1 MMMQNSQMMDH
12 YSPHTDSLYTILQQT
27 LYFDKY
33 WGVSSP
39 DKPRYQKIDHS
50 KDSDVLSPVCNK
62 HDYTHHKPQTTN
74 VCTRTLITLIIL
86 KKYAWK
92 PILSAVDARNKSI
105 EDALKSA
112 DKAKKEMLALNTDN
126 ERILMEAKKERDA
139 LLKEGREIK
148 DNIIDEAKDKA
159 KVEAD
164 KILITAK
171 EQINN
176 EKMKAITELKNQV
189 AEMSI
194 DIAEKILKSELSDK
208 NKQKELIAEALKSN
222 ELN

>member
-1 MMMQNSQMMDH
+1 MELVT
-12 YSPHTDSLYTILQQT
+12 PEIGLIFWTTIVFL
-27 LYFDKY
+27 L
-33 WGVSSP
+33 
-39 DKPRYQKIDHS
+39 
-50 KDSDVLSPVCNK
+50 L
-62 HDYTHHKPQTTN
+62 
-74 VCTRTLITLIIL
+74 LIVL

-92 PILSAVDARNKSI
+92 PILAAVDERNKSI
-105 EDALKSA
+105 EDALKAA

-126 ERILMEAKKERDA
+126 ERILMEAKKERDI

-148 DNIIDEAKDKA
+148 DNIIAEAKEKA
-159 KVEAD
+159 KTEAD

>member
-1 MMMQNSQMMDH
+1 MELVT
-12 YSPHTDSLYTILQQT
+12 PEIGLIFWTTIV
-27 LYFDKY
+27 F
-33 WGVSSP
+33 
-39 DKPRYQKIDHS
+39 
-50 KDSDVLSPVCNK
+50 VLL
-62 HDYTHHKPQTTN
+62 
-74 VCTRTLITLIIL
+74 LIVL

-92 PILSAVDARNKSI
+92 PILTAVDERNKSI
-105 EDALKSA
+105 EDALKAA
-112 DKAKKEMLALNTDN
+112 DKAKEEMLSLNADN
-126 ERILMEAKKERDA
+126 ERILMEAKKERDI

-148 DNIIDEAKDKA
+148 DSIIAEAKDKA
-159 KVEAD
+159 KIESD
-164 KILITAK
+164 KILITTK

-222 ELN
+222 NLTSI

>member
-1 MMMQNSQMMDH
+1 MELVT
-12 YSPHTDSLYTILQQT
+12 PEIGLIFWTTIVFL
-27 LYFDKY
+27 L
-33 WGVSSP
+33 
-39 DKPRYQKIDHS
+39 
-50 KDSDVLSPVCNK
+50 L
-62 HDYTHHKPQTTN
+62 
-74 VCTRTLITLIIL
+74 LIVL
-86 KKYAWK
+86 KKFAWK
-92 PILSAVDARNKSI
+92 PILTAVDERNKSI
-105 EDALKSA
+105 EDALKAA
-112 DKAKKEMLALNTDN
+112 DTAKKEMLALNTDN
-126 ERILMEAKKERDA
+126 ERILIQAKKERDA

-148 DNIIDEAKDKA
+148 DNIIAEAKDKA
-159 KVEAD
+159 KLEAD

>member
-1 MMMQNSQMMDH
+1 MELVT
-12 YSPHTDSLYTILQQT
+12 PEIGLIFWTTIVFL
-27 LYFDKY
+27 L
-33 WGVSSP
+33 
-39 DKPRYQKIDHS
+39 
-50 KDSDVLSPVCNK
+50 L
-62 HDYTHHKPQTTN
+62 
-74 VCTRTLITLIIL
+74 LIVL
-86 KKYAWK
+86 KKYAWQS
-92 PILSAVDARNKSI
+92 ILAAVDERNKSI
-105 EDALKSA
+105 EDALKAA

-126 ERILMEAKKERDA
+126 ERILTEAKKERDA

-148 DNIIDEAKDKA
+148 DNIIAEAKDKA
-159 KVEAD
+159 KIESD

-189 AEMSI
+189 AEMST

-222 ELN
+222 KLN

>member
-1 MMMQNSQMMDH
+1 MELVT
-12 YSPHTDSLYTILQQT
+12 PEIGLIFWTTIVFL
-27 LYFDKY
+27 L
-33 WGVSSP
+33 
-39 DKPRYQKIDHS
+39 
-50 KDSDVLSPVCNK
+50 L
-62 HDYTHHKPQTTN
+62 
-74 VCTRTLITLIIL
+74 LIVL

-92 PILSAVDARNKSI
+92 PILAAVDERNKSI
-105 EDALKSA
+105 EEALKAA

-126 ERILMEAKKERDA
+126 ERILTEAKKERDA

-148 DNIIDEAKDKA
+148 DNIIAEAKDKA
-159 KVEAD
+159 KIESD

>member
-1 MMMQNSQMMDH
+1 MELVT
-12 YSPHTDSLYTILQQT
+12 PEIGLIFWTTIVFL
-27 LYFDKY
+27 L
-33 WGVSSP
+33 
-39 DKPRYQKIDHS
+39 
-50 KDSDVLSPVCNK
+50 L
-62 HDYTHHKPQTTN
+62 
-74 VCTRTLITLIIL
+74 LIVL

-92 PILSAVDARNKSI
+92 PILAAVDERNKSI
-105 EDALKSA
+105 EDALKAA

-126 ERILMEAKKERDA
+126 ERILTEAKKERDV

-148 DNIIDEAKDKA
+148 DNIIAEAKDKA
-159 KVEAD
+159 KTEAD
-164 KILITAK
+164 KILIIAK

-194 DIAEKILKSELSDK
+194 DIAEKILKSELADK
-208 NKQKELIAEALKSN
+208 NKQKELIVESLKSN

>member
-1 MMMQNSQMMDH
+1 MELVT
-12 YSPHTDSLYTILQQT
+12 PEIGLIFWTTIVFL
-27 LYFDKY
+27 L
-33 WGVSSP
+33 
-39 DKPRYQKIDHS
+39 
-50 KDSDVLSPVCNK
+50 L
-62 HDYTHHKPQTTN
+62 
-74 VCTRTLITLIIL
+74 LIVL

-92 PILSAVDARNKSI
+92 PILAAVDERNKSI
-105 EDALKSA
+105 EDALKAA

-126 ERILMEAKKERDA
+126 ERILIQAKKERDA

-148 DNIIDEAKDKA
+148 DNIIAEAKDKA
-159 KVEAD
+159 KIESD

-189 AEMSI
+189 AEISI

>member
-1 MMMQNSQMMDH
+1 M
-12 YSPHTDSLYTILQQT
+12 
-27 LYFDKY
+27 
-33 WGVSSP
+33 
-39 DKPRYQKIDHS
+39 
-50 KDSDVLSPVCNK
+50 
-62 HDYTHHKPQTTN
+62 
-74 VCTRTLITLIIL
+74 LIVL

-92 PILSAVDARNKSI
+92 PILAAVDERNKSI
-105 EDALKSA
+105 EDALKAA

-148 DNIIDEAKDKA
+148 DNIIAEAKDKA
-159 KVEAD
+159 KIESD
-164 KILITAK
+164 RILITAK

>member
-1 MMMQNSQMMDH
+1 MELVT
-12 YSPHTDSLYTILQQT
+12 PEIGLIFWTTVVFSLL
-27 LYFDKY
+27 L
-33 WGVSSP
+33 V
-39 DKPRYQKIDHS
+39 
-50 KDSDVLSPVCNK
+50 V
-62 HDYTHHKPQTTN
+62 
-74 VCTRTLITLIIL
+74 L

-92 PILSAVDARNKSI
+92 PILSAVDERNKSI
-105 EDALKSA
+105 EDALKAA
-112 DKAKKEMLALNTDN
+112 DKAKEEMLSLNADN
-126 ERILMEAKKERDA
+126 ERILMEAKKERDI

-148 DNIIDEAKDKA
+148 DNIIAEAKDKA
-159 KVEAD
+159 KIESD
-164 KILITAK
+164 KILITTK

-222 ELN
+222 KLN

>member
-1 MMMQNSQMMDH
+1 MELVT
-12 YSPHTDSLYTILQQT
+12 PEIGLIFWTTIVFL
-27 LYFDKY
+27 L
-33 WGVSSP
+33 
-39 DKPRYQKIDHS
+39 
-50 KDSDVLSPVCNK
+50 L
-62 HDYTHHKPQTTN
+62 
-74 VCTRTLITLIIL
+74 LIVL

-92 PILSAVDARNKSI
+92 PILAAVDERNKSI
-105 EDALKSA
+105 EDALKAA
-112 DKAKKEMLALNTDN
+112 DKAKEEMLALNTDN
-126 ERILMEAKKERDA
+126 ERILIQAKKERDA

-148 DNIIDEAKDKA
+148 DNIIAEAKDKA
-159 KVEAD
+159 KLEAD

-189 AEMSI
+189 ASMSI

>member
-1 MMMQNSQMMDH
+1 MELVT
-12 YSPHTDSLYTILQQT
+12 PEIGLIFWTTIVFL
-27 LYFDKY
+27 L
-33 WGVSSP
+33 
-39 DKPRYQKIDHS
+39 
-50 KDSDVLSPVCNK
+50 L
-62 HDYTHHKPQTTN
+62 
-74 VCTRTLITLIIL
+74 LIVL

-92 PILSAVDARNKSI
+92 PILASVDERNKSI
-105 EDALKSA
+105 EDALKAA

-126 ERILMEAKKERDA
+126 ERILIQAKKERDA

-148 DNIIDEAKDKA
+148 DNIIAEAKDKA
-159 KVEAD
+159 KAEAD

-208 NKQKELIAEALKSN
+208 NKQKELIAESLKSN

>member
-1 MMMQNSQMMDH
+1 MELVT
-12 YSPHTDSLYTILQQT
+12 PEIGLIFWTTIVFL
-27 LYFDKY
+27 L
-33 WGVSSP
+33 
-39 DKPRYQKIDHS
+39 
-50 KDSDVLSPVCNK
+50 L
-62 HDYTHHKPQTTN
+62 
-74 VCTRTLITLIIL
+74 LIVL

-92 PILSAVDARNKSI
+92 PILAAVDERNKSI
-105 EDALKSA
+105 EEALKAA

-126 ERILMEAKKERDA
+126 ERILIQAKKERDA

-148 DNIIDEAKDKA
+148 DNIIAEAKDKA
-159 KVEAD
+159 KLEAD

-208 NKQKELIAEALKSN
+208 NKQKELITEALKSN